1 METARTQF
9 GRRGARYSSMIL
21 LDATAF
27 ALSLLIALELRIS
40 GPLSPALLSLGLHGA
55 LIGAAIAAGV
65 FHMAGIYRQTWR
77 YTSVRDLLFLAEVS
91 VLAVVL
97 STLATVLFLSATV
110 WLPRSVPVIQWNVFV
125 VMLVSLRVA
134 RRLAREFL
142 GTRATHRASA
152 NPSLAPTQD
161 VKGTLLIGGLDW
173 AETQLR
179 GVSKP
184 SVEVV
189 GILSHDTRDHRLR
202 VRGVQ
207 VLGSVD
213 EFENVVAALILAN
226 RKPQRV
232 VIDALDPC
240 LTGARTANLAI
251 RAKQLG
257 LELVRSAGGGRT
269 KQADNGVADLASF
282 NLNDLIDR
290 AELNLDNSVVRQAI
304 EGRRILVTGAGGTIG
319 SELVRQIAAMSPTE
333 IMLVEHAEYSLYAID
348 LELRERFPAVK
359 STPLL
364 CSIRQRESLRLA
376 FCEHKPDLVFHA
388 AALKHVPLVET
399 NVCAGVLTNVVG
411 TRNVADAVLAC
422 GAKAMIA
429 VSTDKAVNPVGM
441 MGAAKRLG
449 ELYCQAL
456 DLAMPDSEGVC
467 RFLTVRFGNVMGSS
481 GSLIPLFMRQLSRNG
496 PLTVTHPDIERFF
509 MTVHEAVEL
518 ILHSSAATL
527 QTGHSQ
533 SGKARGRIFVL
544 DMGKPI
550 KIMDVAKRLIRAA
563 GLVPDVDI
571 KIEIVGLRP
580 GEKLFEEL
588 FDTNEKRL
596 PSTLPGIFE
605 AEPNAIPLERLDAI
619 FSQLEEL
626 TLNGLAEPVRAL
638 MRSVIDFHDCEA
650 SPTPPA
656 AAKWQAAAVGP
667 AIPALAMIPVSAV
680 ILPAPALASLSADV
694 RRLAEAGL

>member
-1 METARTQF
+1 MDTVRTQF
-9 GRRGARYSSMIL
+9 GRRRARYSSMIL
-21 LDATAF
+21 LDASAF
-27 ALSLLIALELRIS
+27 ALSLLIALELRIA
-40 GPLSPALLSLGLHGA
+40 GPLPPAMLSLGLHSAIVGA
-55 LIGAAIAAGV
+55 VISVGV
-65 FHMAGIYRQTWR
+65 FHLAGIYRDVWR
-77 YTSVRDLLFLAEVS
+77 YTSVRDLLFLAEAS
-91 VLAVVL
+91 ILAVVL
-97 STLATVLFLSATV
+97 STLATALFLSDTIS
-110 WLPRSVPVIQWNVFV
+110 LPRSVPVIQWNVLV

-134 RRLAREFL
+134 RRLVREVL
-142 GTRATHRASA
+142 NARASIQVSA
-152 NPSLAPTQD
+152 ASSPAATENA
-161 VKGTLLIGGLDW
+161 KGALLIGGLDW
-173 AETQLR
+173 AESQLR
-179 GVSKP
+179 AIDKP
-184 SVEVV
+184 ASEVV

-207 VLGSVD
+207 VLGTVD
-213 EFENVVAALILAN
+213 EFENIVAALILAR

-257 LELVRSAGGGRT
+257 LELVRSTAAGRSGDV
-269 KQADNGVADLASF
+269 DNGVRDLAAL
-282 NLNDLIDR
+282 NLNDLIER
-290 AELNLDNSVVRQAI
+290 AELNLDNSVVREAV
-304 EGRRILVTGAGGTIG
+304 EGKRILVTGAGGTIG
-319 SELVRQIAAMSPTE
+319 SELVRQIAAMDPAE
-333 IMLVEHAEYSLYAID
+333 IMLLEHAEYSLYAID
-348 LELRERFPAVK
+348 LELRERFPAIK

-364 CSIRQRESLRLA
+364 CSIRQRETLRLA
-376 FCEHKPDLVFHA
+376 FCEHKPELVFHA

-399 NVCAGVLTNVVG
+399 NICAGVLTNVVG

-456 DLAMPDSEGVC
+456 DLATPDSAGAC

-481 GSLIPLFMRQLSRNG
+481 GSLIPLFLRQLSRNG

-527 QTGHSQ
+527 Q
-533 SGKARGRIFVL
+533 SGSPEGGKTRGRIFVL

-550 KIMDVAKRLIRAA
+550 RIMDIAKRLIRAA
-563 GLVPDVDI
+563 GLVPEVDI

-605 AEPNAIPLERLDAI
+605 AEPNAIPLDQLDAI

-626 TLNGLAEPVRAL
+626 TLKGQAEAVRAL
-638 MRSVIDFHDCEA
+638 MRSVIDFHECEDA
-650 SPTPPA
+650 PSTKVATKRPAVPANTA
-656 AAKWQAAAVGP
+656 AAATQP
-667 AIPALAMIPVSAV
+667 
-680 ILPAPALASLSADV
+680 ASLMPPVPVLADT
-694 RRLAEAGL
+694 AGEARHLIEARP

>member
-1 METARTQF
+1 MDTVRTQF
-9 GRRGARYSSMIL
+9 GRGSARYSSMIL

-27 ALSLLIALELRIS
+27 AASLLIALELRIT
-40 GPLSPALLSLGLHGA
+40 GPLPPAMLSLGLHSAVLGA
-55 LIGAAIAAGV
+55 VIAAGV
-65 FHMAGIYRQTWR
+65 FYLAGIYRDVWR
-77 YTSVRDLLFLAEVS
+77 YTSVRDLLFLAEAS

-97 STLATVLFLSATV
+97 STLASVLFLAHDV
-110 WLPRSVPVIQWNVFV
+110 WLPRSVPVIQWNVLV

-134 RRLAREFL
+134 RRLAREVL
-142 GTRATHRASA
+142 GARGTQRSGGRSSA
-152 NPSLAPTQD
+152 APSDDAR
-161 VKGTLLIGGLDW
+161 GTLLIGSLDW
-173 AETQLR
+173 AESQLR
-179 GVSKP
+179 RVEKP
-184 SVEVV
+184 SAEVV
-189 GILSHDTRDHRLR
+189 GILSHDRRDHRLR

-207 VLGSVD
+207 VLGTVD
-213 EFENVVAALILAN
+213 EFENIVASLILAK

-257 LELVRSAGGGRT
+257 LELVRAAGPGRAKPT
-269 KQADNGVADLASF
+269 DSGVLDLASL

-290 AELNLDNSVVRQAI
+290 AELNLDKTVVREAI
-304 EGRRILVTGAGGTIG
+304 EGRRVLITGAGGTIG
-319 SELVRQIAAMSPTE
+319 SELVRQIAAMGPSE

-348 LELRERFPAVK
+348 LELRERFPAIK

-364 CSIRQRESLRLA
+364 CSIRQRETLRLA
-376 FCEHKPDLVFHA
+376 FCEHKPELVFHA

-399 NVCAGVLTNVVG
+399 NICAGVLTNVVG

-456 DLAMPDSEGVC
+456 DLSMPESAGVC

-496 PLTVTHPDIERFF
+496 PLTVTHPEIERFF

-527 QTGHSQ
+527 HSGDPDAGGAQ
-533 SGKARGRIFVL
+533 GGKTRGRIFVL

-550 KIMDVAKRLIRAA
+550 KIMDIARRLIRAA
-563 GLVPDVDI
+563 GLVPDVDV

-626 TLNGLAEPVRAL
+626 TSKGQAEAVRTL
-638 MRSVIDFHDCEA
+638 MRSVIDFHECDEPSA
-650 SPTPPA
+650 ARMAAKRAPVPIA
-656 AAKWQAAAVGP
+656 AATRTVP
-667 AIPALAMIPVSAV
+667 AMSPALANVA
-680 ILPAPALASLSADV
+680 ADAKPLV
-694 RRLAEAGL
+694 EARS

>member
-1 METARTQF
+1 MDTARTHF
-9 GRRGARYSSMIL
+9 GRRGARFSSMML

-27 ALSLLIALELRIS
+27 AMSLMIALDLRFA
-40 GPLSPALLSLGLHGA
+40 GPLP
-55 LIGAAIAAGV
+55 AAIQALGFRSALVGAVIAASVFYLAGMYRGV
-65 FHMAGIYRQTWR
+65 WR
-77 YTSVRDLLFLAEVS
+77 YTSLRDLLALAKVS
-91 VLAVVL
+91 VLAVLL
-97 STLATVLFLSATV
+97 STLATALFLSHGAS
-110 WLPRSVPVIQWNVFV
+110 LPRSIPIIQWNVLV
-125 VMLVSLRVA
+125 VMLVALRVA
-134 RRLAREFL
+134 RRMVREF
-142 GTRATHRASA
+142 TSARTMKRAKPGPVATAPESA
-152 NPSLAPTQD
+152 R
-161 VKGTLLIGGLDW
+161 GMLLIGGLDW
-173 AETQLR
+173 AEAQLR
-179 GVSKP
+179 GVAKP

-207 VLGSVD
+207 VLGTVD
-213 EFENVVAALILAN
+213 EFENVVAALILAK
-226 RKPQRV
+226 RKPERV

-240 LTGARTANLAI
+240 LTGARMARLAM
-251 RAKQLG
+251 RAQQLG
-257 LELVRSAGGGRT
+257 LTLVRSIGSGHA
-269 KQADNGVADLASF
+269 KQTDKHGPDLDSL

-290 AELNLDNSVVRQAI
+290 AELNLDDHVVRQAI
-304 EGRRILVTGAGGTIG
+304 EGKRILVTGAGGTIG
-319 SELVRQIAAMSPTE
+319 SELVRQIAAMAPAE

-348 LELRERFPAVK
+348 LELRERFPAIR

-376 FCEHKPDLVFHA
+376 FCDHKPDLVFHA
-388 AALKHVPLVET
+388 AALKHVPLVEA
-399 NVCAGVLTNVVG
+399 NICAGVLTNVVG

-456 DLAMPDSEGVC
+456 DLATADRQGAC

-496 PLTVTHPDIERFF
+496 PLTVTHPDIERYF

-518 ILHSSAATL
+518 ILHSSAASL
-527 QTGHSQ
+527 QC
-533 SGKARGRIFVL
+533 GKERGRIFVL

-550 KIMDVAKRLIRAA
+550 KIMDIARRIIRAA
-563 GLVPDVDI
+563 GLVPDVDV

-588 FDTNEKRL
+588 FDKNEKRL

-605 AEPNAIPLERLDAI
+605 AEPNAVPLEQLDAI
-619 FSQLEEL
+619 FSRLEAL
-626 TLNGLAEPVRAL
+626 TLQGQAEPVRAL
-638 MRSVIDFHDCEA
+638 MRSVIDFHDEEA
-650 SPTPPA
+650 VTVRNA
-656 AAKWQAAAVGP
+656 G
-667 AIPALAMIPVSAV
+667 
-680 ILPAPALASLSADV
+680 
-694 RRLAEAGL
+694 RRLASASQPLVPVGAIQSVPLIPTGLAKASPGSGRLIGVGS